1 MKCRDLYEAYTM
13 KFTYCLSSVV
23 FLMYF
28 SVVVLV
34 TVNGHTATDAKDAM
48 IVQLREELAKS
59 VGRIG
64 KLEDLLAASVD
75 IIAELKVTSAS
86 EPDEG
91 ISSTR

>member
-1 MKCRDLYEAYTM
+1 M
-13 KFTYCLSSVV
+13 KFTSHCLSSVV

-34 TVNGHTATDAKDAM
+34 VIANGQAATDDKDEM

-75 IIAELKVTSAS
+75 IIAELNGRLASTSGNTCKPDAS
-86 EPDEG
+86 KFNSPCL
-91 ISSTR
+91 R